1 MNLEKILQ
9 KTPLTGIL
17 EKIGKIMN
25 FYINKNKKY
34 YLLVTKKVAFP
45 IKIRQNPAK
54 IRLNPRIFLWI
65 SPHFDGFLQKKI

>member
-1 MNLEKILQ
+1 MHTSEAQAKRA
-9 KTPLTGIL
+9 
-17 EKIGKIMN
+17 M
-25 FYINKNKKY
+25 KY

-45 IKIRQNPAK
+45 IKIWQNPVK